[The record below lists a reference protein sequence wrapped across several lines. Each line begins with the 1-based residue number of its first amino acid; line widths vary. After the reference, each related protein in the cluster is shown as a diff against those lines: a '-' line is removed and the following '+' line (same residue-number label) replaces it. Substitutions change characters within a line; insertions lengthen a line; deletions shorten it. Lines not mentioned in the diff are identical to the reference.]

1 MCQSGV
7 DPISQQ
13 GPWLQ
18 LLHYLYD
25 ADLSGGQT
33 IGKISS
39 NFVSPLDLTN
49 VRSAFD
55 ADLICLNFYNFE
67 LSSGFKDKQPDWAE
81 KQEAH

>member
-1 MCQSGV
+1 MSGV

-25 ADLSGGQT
+25 ADVSRGQT

-55 ADLICLNFYNFE
+55 ADLICLNFCNFE
-67 LSSGFKDKQPDWAE
+67 LSSGRYGHG
-81 KQEAH
+81 KQETH

>member
-1 MCQSGV
+1 M
-7 DPISQQ
+7 DPIFPSPSR
-13 GPWLQ
+13 GRGLQ

-25 ADLSGGQT
+25 ADLSRGHRQT

-55 ADLICLNFYNFE
+55 ADLICLNFHNFE
-67 LSSGFKDKQPDWAE
+67 LSSGHYGHGR
-81 KQEAH
+81 QEAH